1 MTLHK
6 FKYGDTES
14 GYLIVNVAKFK
25 ETSST
30 VSKMDFLLQSE
41 LTIFLLNDD
50 VEFYNQTTTLKFK
63 GKISKVSEINTI
75 FTIEV
80 KDLGNELTNERF
92 SQVYRGLSPEAII
105 EDIITTQTNLTF
117 SSTVSTG
124 TTITKQV
131 FKDGLLIDSI
141 NKLMELFNGA
151 FSISKTGVFSLVK
164 KQGNTNPNSI
174 NTNNNDILQGK
185 WVTDANKKFTK
196 IIVDGANIDQQTVD
210 TSNTGSF
217 SIITLN
223 QSPKDLKITN
233 SAGTVLKQ
241 TTSNIVGDYEVDIQA
256 KTVSFSPNQTDPVA
270 DYTYESQVK
279 VEIGSGATLHLKKS
293 YIETTN
299 EALDLALSALTLFQ
313 DGIQTSKWLKS
324 GSLDFEDYT
333 VGDNVSVS
341 DGLNNISDDYQVSEI
356 VYEYPDRLYLSIG
369 EDEDS
374 LFNWQKE
381 TQQRIQELEQKDQN
395 SEFITVFDFIRN
407 KVQVQVSAK
416 FAGGEIRTY
425 PTDTFYLDE
434 DGSGVRNQM
443 LDDGTG
449 PVMRELGYTS
459 EPIGINVRVSESEDV
474 RVSEAGDRRVT
485 E

>member
-6 FKYGDTES
+6 LKYGTTET
-14 GYLIVNVAKFK
+14 GYLIVSSAKFK

-41 LTIFLLNDD
+41 LTTFVLDDD

-63 GKISKVSEINTI
+63 GKISKVSEANTI

-92 SQVYRGLSPEAII
+92 SEVYRTLSPEAII

-131 FKDGLLIDSI
+131 F
-141 NKLMELFNGA
+141 NGT

-164 KQGNTNPNSI
+164 KQGTTNVNSI
-174 NTNNNDILQGK
+174 NTNNSDILQGK

-196 IIVDGANIDQQTVD
+196 VIVDGANINQQTVD

-279 VEIGSGATLHLKKS
+279 VEIGSGSTLHLKKS

-324 GSLDFEDYT
+324 GSLDFEDYK

-341 DGLNNISDDYQVSEI
+341 DGVNNISDDYQISEI

-434 DGSGVRNQM
+434 NGSAVRNQM

-449 PVMRELGYTS
+449 PVMREAGYTTD
-459 EPIGINVRVSESEDV
+459 PIGINVRVSESEDV
-474 RVSEAGDRRVT
+474 RVSETGDRRIT